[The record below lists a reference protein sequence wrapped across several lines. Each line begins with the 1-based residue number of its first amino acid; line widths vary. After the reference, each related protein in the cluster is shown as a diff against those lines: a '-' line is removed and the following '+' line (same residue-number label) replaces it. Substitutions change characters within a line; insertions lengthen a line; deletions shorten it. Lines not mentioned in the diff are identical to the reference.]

1 MKNKKL
7 SLKPTDKEGTIL
19 IKEQL
24 QFVKK
29 RIIQKKVDS
38 LNNQGFHKIVL
49 SGHSEVAWV
58 SITLKTK
65 FPEKIDGVIAL
76 NPAFAGPK
84 KGRSSF
90 WEDIRKY
97 GINLIN
103 FANLKNIIVFSNN
116 KDKYETPKSLSILSN
131 SESVNFN
138 DSSSSKCKGKVMLGG
153 YHGITLTKYFVEM
166 DSYRKEIIKFLER
179 IL

>member
-1 MKNKKL
+1 M
-7 SLKPTDKEGTIL
+7 
-19 IKEQL
+19 
-24 QFVKK
+24 
-29 RIIQKKVDS
+29 
-38 LNNQGFHKIVL
+38 
-49 SGHSEVAWV
+49 
-58 SITLKTK
+58 
-65 FPEKIDGVIAL
+65 IAL

-103 FANLKNIIVFSNN
+103 FANLKNIIVFLNN

-153 YHGITLTKYFVEM
+153 YHGITLTKCFVEM
-166 DSYRKEIIKFLER
+166 DSYQKEIIKFLES